1 MEQTGLSPK
10 RAKENA
16 EKSRLQMMEDV
27 AGRGEDAFMYT
38 TLKVL
43 SHSTDANLNSPNCT
57 KDREILMMPLTL
69 TLTMRP
75 TEDAATKQNI

>member
-27 AGRGEDAFMYT
+27 AGRGEKAFMYT

-57 KDREILMMPLTL
+57 KDREILTMPLTL